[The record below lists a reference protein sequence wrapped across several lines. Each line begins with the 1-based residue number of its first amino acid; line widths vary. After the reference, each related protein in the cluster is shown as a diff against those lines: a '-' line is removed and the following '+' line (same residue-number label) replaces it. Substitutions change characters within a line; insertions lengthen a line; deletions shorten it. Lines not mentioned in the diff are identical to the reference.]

1 MPGPLSGVRVLD
13 LTRVLAGPFCAM
25 VLADLGASVVKIEEP
40 GGGDESRR
48 VGPFQRGASTYF
60 ASINRGKW
68 GITLNLK
75 SEAGKQL
82 FLDMVRQTDVLVEN
96 YRPGVMARLGL
107 DYPVLRGVNPRLVY
121 AACSGFGHSGPYS
134 ARGAYDMIVQGMGGI
149 MSITGEAGR
158 PPVRVG
164 SSIGDITAALFT
176 VIGLLAALH
185 HVRASGEGQFVD
197 VAMLDCQVAILENA
211 VMRYLVTGEVPGPLG
226 ARHPSIAPFE
236 AFPAQDGHVILAVG
250 TRIWEP
256 FCQAINRRD
265 LIRHPHFAT
274 NALRAG
280 HADELCEILAPIT
293 RQKTVETWIREMEA
307 IGVPCGPVNT
317 VDKVVTDPQVQARE
331 MIVSVEDPEAGTIKM
346 AGVPI
351 KLSGTP
357 GKVQGRAP
365 RLGEHTAEV
374 LAEWLGLSADAVAR
388 LRQEGVV

>member
-1 MPGPLSGVRVLD
+1 MPGPLRGVRVLD
-13 LTRVLAGPFCAM
+13 LTRVLAGPFCTM

-60 ASINRGKW
+60 ASINRGKR

-75 SEAGKQL
+75 SETGKRL
-82 FLDMVRQTDVLVEN
+82 FLDMVRGSDVLVEN

-107 DYPVLRGVNPRLVY
+107 DYPVLRDVNPRLVY

-158 PPVRVG
+158 RPVRVG

-176 VIGLLAALH
+176 AVGILAALH
-185 HVRASGEGQFVD
+185 HARASGEGQFVD

-236 AFPAQDGHVILAVG
+236 AFPAKDGHVIMAVG
-250 TRIWEP
+250 TKIWER
-256 FCQAINRRD
+256 FCQAINRPD
-265 LIRHPHFAT
+265 LVNDPRFVT
-274 NALRAG
+274 NALRAE
-280 HADELCEILAPIT
+280 HVDELSEILAPIT

-317 VDKVVTDPQVQARE
+317 VDQVVADPHVQARE
-331 MIVSVEDPEAGTIKM
+331 MIVSVDDPEAGPIKM

-351 KLSGTP
+351 KLSETP
-357 GKVQGRAP
+357 GEVGDHAP
-365 RLGEHTAEV
+365 RLGEHTADV
-374 LAEWLGLSADAVAR
+374 LGEWLGLSAEVVSQ

>member
-1 MPGPLSGVRVLD
+1 
-13 LTRVLAGPFCAM
+13 
-25 VLADLGASVVKIEEP
+25 
-40 GGGDESRR
+40 
-48 VGPFQRGASTYF
+48 VGPFQQGASTYF
-60 ASINRGKW
+60 ASINRGKR

-75 SEAGKQL
+75 SEAGRQL
-82 FLDMVRQTDVLVEN
+82 FLDMVRRADVLVEN
-96 YRPGVMARLGL
+96 YRPGVMGRLGL
-107 DYPVLRGVNPRLVY
+107 DYLVLRDVNRRLVY

-176 VIGLLAALH
+176 VIGILAALH
-185 HVRASGEGQFVD
+185 HVRATGEGQFVD

-236 AFPAQDGHVILAVG
+236 AFPAKDGHVILAVG
-250 TRIWEP
+250 TKIWER
-256 FCQAINRRD
+256 FCQAINRAD
-265 LIRHPHFAT
+265 LISHPHFVT
-274 NALRAG
+274 NALRAE
-280 HADELCEILAPIT
+280 HADELCEILTPIT

-317 VDKVVTDPQVQARE
+317 VDKVVSDPHVQARD
-331 MIVSVEDPEAGTIKM
+331 MIVSVEDSEAGTIKM

-365 RLGEHTAEV
+365 RLGEHNEEV
-374 LAEWLGLSADAVAR
+374 LAEWLGLTADAVAR